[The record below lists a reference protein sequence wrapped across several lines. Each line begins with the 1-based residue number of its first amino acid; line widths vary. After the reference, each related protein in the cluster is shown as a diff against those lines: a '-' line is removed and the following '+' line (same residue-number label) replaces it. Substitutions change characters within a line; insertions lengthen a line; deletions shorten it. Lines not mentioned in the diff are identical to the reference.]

1 MTIGGRKVYS
11 RFDLPEQPIPASCSA
26 VSCLENN
33 IVQFSRFISVEE
45 LRVLRYGVCG
55 LLS

>member
-11 RFDLPEQPIPASCSA
+11 RFDFPEQPIPAGCSA
-26 VSCLENN
+26 VSCFENN
-33 IVQFSRFISVEE
+33 IIQFSRFVPVEE
-45 LRVLRYGVCG
+45 LRVIRYGVCG